1 MLKSDI
7 REKLSYEKLMNLF
20 GAAYFDFQNH
30 YVSLSKDADIDA
42 VPRKCYSRDTAA
54 VEDIIPDII
63 HKHNVCT
70 FCDGI
75 LK

>member
-20 GAAYFDFQNH
+20 GAAYLDLQNH

-42 VPRKCYSRDTAA
+42 AQVLPQRYSAGRRHHSWHY
-54 VEDIIPDII
+54 P
-63 HKHNVCT
+63 
-70 FCDGI
+70 
-75 LK
+75 